1 MENTALQQYYR
12 TLEEDKQKIDT
23 YSVLLDDTVRNVKNM
38 SLRGRSRAM
47 YLETV
52 YQEQKKICPDVPK
65 WRFFADVNMK
75 AGKQ

>member
-12 TLEEDKQKIDT
+12 TLEEDKRQIDT
-23 YSVLLDDTVRNVKNM
+23 YSVLLDNTVKHLKNM

-52 YQEQKKICPDVPK
+52 YQEQKKTYLDVPK

-75 AGKQ
+75 AGKK